1 MAPFLRRLTDIWR
14 DLTPV
19 RKGLLTGSALLLVA
33 VVFGAY
39 TWSSQTTYATLYSGL
54 DASDSGAI
62 VEELRAANTP
72 YRLEVNGS
80 TVLVPQSQL
89 NDLRVQFASKGM
101 PSSGH
106 TGFEVF
112 SGNSFT
118 ATDFVQRLNF
128 QRGLQGELE
137 RTLEAFP
144 AVQQARVHVVM
155 PQKSLFKNDQ
165 QPATASVVL
174 ALRPGRSL
182 QENEVSGMAHL
193 VAGAVEGL
201 DREHITI
208 LNTAGKTIYDG
219 RTQTENGFGSASTQL
234 GMQTEYERQVAAS
247 VQSMLD
253 RTLGPSK
260 ATVNVS
266 AQLNFDRVETQ
277 TEKYTQPDN
286 GAARSSKTVKEA
298 YTTGAGGT
306 ANGEIPGAVANV
318 PGANANLPGGTQP
331 AVTAGGAGT
340 NYERSETT
348 QNFELDKVVTKS
360 SAAPGTVKRLSVSL
374 LLDESIA
381 EDQAKALQENVAAAI
396 GIDKD
401 RGDAVMVSRV
411 PFDRSAID
419 EANKV
424 FAAQASQDMIFSYV
438 RIGLPVLA
446 LVAVFVFTRM
456 LMRSLGRRGG
466 PQAAYAAMQDG
477 YASGMALPAGA
488 AGGMALPDM
497 AANAIRA
504 LPPPPLEEVK
514 RSDLEISV
522 SRMAQTH
529 PETVAEVVQSW
540 LRED

>member
-1 MAPFLRRLTDIWR
+1 MAPFLRRMTDTWGE
-14 DLTPV
+14 LTPI
-19 RKGLLTGSALLLVA
+19 RKGLLTGAGLIVLA
-33 VVFGAY
+33 VVFAAY
-39 TWSSQTTYATLYSGL
+39 TWSSQTTYVTLYSGL

-80 TVLVPQSQL
+80 TVLVPQSQV

-101 PSSGH
+101 PAAGH

-144 AVQQARVHVVM
+144 AVQRARVHVVM

-174 ALRPGRSL
+174 ALQPGRAL
-182 QENEVSGMAHL
+182 QESDVAGMAHL

-201 DREHITI
+201 DRKHITI
-208 LNTAGKTIYDG
+208 LNTAGKMIFDG
-219 RTQTENGFGSASTQL
+219 ATQGAGGFGTASTQI
-234 GMQTEYERQVAAS
+234 GAQADFERALAAN

-260 ATVNVS
+260 AAVNVS
-266 AQLNFDRVETQ
+266 ATLSFDQVETQ
-277 TEKYTQPDN
+277 TEKFTQPQN
-286 GAARSSKTVKEA
+286 GSARSSKTVREA
-298 YTTGAGGT
+298 YTTAAGQT
-306 ANGEIPGAVANV
+306 PGEIPGAVANV

-331 AVTAGGAGT
+331 AVGAGNGT
-340 NYERSETT
+340 NYERTETT
-348 QNFELDKVVTKS
+348 SNFELDRVLTKQV
-360 SAAPGTVKRLSVSL
+360 AAAGGVKRLSVSL

-381 EDQAKALQENVAAAI
+381 EDKVEALQKTVAAAA
-396 GIDKD
+396 GINQE
-401 RGDAVMVSRV
+401 RGDTIVVTRV
-411 PFDRSAID
+411 PFDRSAIE
-419 EANKV
+419 EANQA
-424 FAAQASQDMIFSYV
+424 FAAEASRDMIFSYV
-438 RIGLPVLA
+438 RIALPVLA

-456 LMRSLGRRGG
+456 LMRSLGRRGAG
-466 PQAAYAAMQDG
+466 NPAYAGALPEG
-477 YASGMALPAGA
+477 YGAGAMALPMGA
-488 AGGMALPDM
+488 AGMALPDV

-514 RSDLEISV
+514 RSDLEVSV
-522 SRMAQTH
+522 QRMAQTH

>member
-1 MAPFLRRLTDIWR
+1 MAPFLRRLTDTWR
-14 DLTPV
+14 ELTPI
-19 RKGLLTGSALLLVA
+19 RKGLLTGSAVLLLA

-39 TWSSQTTYATLYSGL
+39 SWSSQTTYVTLYSGL

-72 YRLEVNGS
+72 YQLEVNGS
-80 TVLVPQSQL
+80 TILVPQAQV

-101 PSSGH
+101 PAASH

-144 AVQQARVHVVM
+144 AVQKARVHVVL

-174 ALRPGRSL
+174 AMRPGRAL
-182 QENEVSGMAHL
+182 QENEVTGMAHL

-201 DREHITI
+201 DRKHITI
-208 LNTAGKTIYDG
+208 LNTAGKMIFDG
-219 RTQTENGFGSASTQL
+219 GTQTGNGFGTASTQI
-234 GMQTEYERQVAAS
+234 GVQAEFERAIAAS

-260 ATVNVS
+260 AAVNIS
-266 AQLNFDRVETQ
+266 AALNFDQIETQ
-277 TEKYTQPDN
+277 TEKYTQPEK
-286 GAARSSKTVKEA
+286 GSARSSKTVKEA
-298 YTTGAGGT
+298 YTTGTPTGA
-306 ANGEIPGAVANV
+306 GEIPGAVANV

-331 AVTAGGAGT
+331 AVAGGAGT
-340 NYERSETT
+340 NYERTETT
-348 QNFELDKVVTKS
+348 SNFELDKTLTKQV
-360 SAAPGTVKRLSVSL
+360 AAAGGVKRLSVSL

-381 EDQAKALQENVAAAI
+381 EDKAKALEASVAAAA
-396 GIDKD
+396 GIDTK
-401 RGDAVMVSRV
+401 RGDSIVVTRV

-419 EANKV
+419 EANKA
-424 FAAQASQDMIFSYV
+424 FAAEASRDMIFSYV
-438 RIGLPVLA
+438 RIALPVLA
-446 LVAVFVFTRM
+446 LVAVFVLTRI
-456 LMRSLGRRGG
+456 LMRSLGRRGSG
-466 PQAAYAAMQDG
+466 NPAYASQMPEG
-477 YASGMALPAGA
+477 FPGGLALPMGTA
-488 AGGMALPDM
+488 GMALPDV